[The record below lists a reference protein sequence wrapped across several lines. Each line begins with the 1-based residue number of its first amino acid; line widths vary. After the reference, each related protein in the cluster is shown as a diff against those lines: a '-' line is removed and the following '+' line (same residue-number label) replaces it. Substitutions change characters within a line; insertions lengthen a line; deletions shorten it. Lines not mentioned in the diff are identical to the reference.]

1 MKVLSL
7 FDGISCGMVAL
18 ERVGIKPDTYYAS
31 EIDKNAIEISSY
43 NYPEIIRLGDVR
55 EVNSKDLP
63 PIDLFIGGSPC
74 TNLSFAGKGE
84 GLLSNS
90 LEEYLKLKQ
99 KHHEFKG
106 QSFLFWEYIRL
117 LREIKPTYYLLENV
131 RMSSKNREVIDKELG
146 SPIFV
151 ESANFSGAMRKRF
164 YWTNIPVP
172 TIQEEKKDYQ
182 TLVNNKGIRGN
193 EVLKDVWNG
202 GVDITER
209 YEAKREIT
217 KGQTLGEK
225 CPVGEENE
233 IALTWIKAK
242 GNTRTLE
249 DKAKCLTATGQG
261 ISNSGGTNVEIG
273 NKYYTLDPITAERLM
288 TLPDD
293 YTKYGSEGQEIGY
306 AARHKAIGNGWTVD
320 VICEIF
326 KGLNSPV

>member
-43 NYPEIIRLGDVR
+43 NYPEI
-55 EVNSKDLP
+55 
-63 PIDLFIGGSPC
+63 
-74 TNLSFAGKGE
+74 
-84 GLLSNS
+84 
-90 LEEYLKLKQ
+90 
-99 KHHEFKG
+99 
-106 QSFLFWEYIRL
+106 
-117 LREIKPTYYLLENV
+117 
-131 RMSSKNREVIDKELG
+131 
-146 SPIFV
+146 
-151 ESANFSGAMRKRF
+151 
-164 YWTNIPVP
+164 
-172 TIQEEKKDYQ
+172 
-182 TLVNNKGIRGN
+182 
-193 EVLKDVWNG
+193 
-202 GVDITER
+202 
-209 YEAKREIT
+209 
-217 KGQTLGEK
+217 GQTLGEK